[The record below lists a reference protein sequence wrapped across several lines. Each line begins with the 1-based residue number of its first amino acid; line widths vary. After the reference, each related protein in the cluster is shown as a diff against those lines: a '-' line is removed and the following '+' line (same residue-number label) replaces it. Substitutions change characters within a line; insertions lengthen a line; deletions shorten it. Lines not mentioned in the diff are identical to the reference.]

1 MASIRNFFKP
11 GRETLLEHPREY
23 IIFVR
28 CGFKLIVTLISNL
41 MTKRRTFPCRRRRR
55 PEKTGSWKYS
65 LKPAISLA
73 YWFTDDGESYTK
85 NQKRYNFLNTQYFI
99 FDDQSRLV
107 QALEDNFSGL
117 MAATIQ
123 KDRSYYIL
131 YIRSKSTNRF
141 VNLIRPYL
149 NPCFDSKIQ

>member
-55 PEKTGSWKYS
+55 PEKTSALKYS
-65 LKPAISLA
+65 LKPPRSLA
-73 YWFTDDGESYTK
+73 YWLMDDGSYT
-85 NQKRYNFLNTQYFI
+85 
-99 FDDQSRLV
+99 
-107 QALEDNFSGL
+107 
-117 MAATIQ
+117 
-123 KDRSYYIL
+123 
-131 YIRSKSTNRF
+131 SKKKS
-141 VNLIRPYL
+141 NL
-149 NPCFDSKIQ
+149 